1 MEEES
6 RPKLYE
12 EVPQEPTQQIID
24 LYVSNEDKAFQEVSL
39 SEEDEINDG
48 MKNE

>member
-1 MEEES
+1 LEEE
-6 RPKLYE
+6 RIAKLYE

-24 LYVSNEDKAFQEVSL
+24 LHISNEDKAFQEVSL
-39 SEEDEINDG
+39 SEEDEINDA